1 MIGAIVRKNL
11 VENLITINEEQI
23 EELSIA
29 LNCEIIDARPYGLT
43 KGDLHTKAGW
53 TRNANGEQILLPLL
67 EGENYDS
74 YTIVAKENAEL
85 TETLNELNKQIDNI
99 ETTSASSAVSEAL
112 DILTGAT
119 DEEGEE
125 E

>member
-1 MIGAIVRKNL
+1 MIGAIIKKDL
-11 VENLITINEEQI
+11 VENLIVINEEQI
-23 EELSIA
+23 EELSVA

-43 KGDLHTKAGW
+43 KGDLRTKAGW

-74 YTIVAKENAEL
+74 YTIVAKKNAEL

-99 ETTSASSAVSEAL
+99 ETTSVNSAISEAI
-112 DILTGAT
+112 DILMGAIN
-119 DEEGEE
+119 EEV
-125 E
+125 

>member
-1 MIGAIVRKNL
+1 MIGAIIKKDL
-11 VENLITINEEQI
+11 VENLIVINEEQI
-23 EELSIA
+23 EELSVA
-29 LNCEIIDARPYGLT
+29 LNCEIIDARPYGLI
-43 KGDLHTKAGW
+43 KGDLRTKAGW

-67 EGENYDS
+67 EEENYDS

-85 TETLNELNKQIDNI
+85 SETLNELNKQIDSI

-119 DEEGEE
+119 DEEV
-125 E
+125 

>member
-1 MIGAIVRKNL
+1 MIGAIVRKDL
-11 VENLITINEEQI
+11 VENLIIINEEQI

-43 KGDLHTKAGW
+43 KGDLRTKAGW

-74 YTIVAKENAEL
+74 YTIVAKENAGL
-85 TETLNELNKQIDNI
+85 TPGQKI
-99 ETTSASSAVSEAL
+99 
-112 DILTGAT
+112 ILQLLLIQV
-119 DEEGEE
+119 
-125 E
+125 